1 MRLGCFVV
9 LAACRIPSTLGLPCT
24 EDAHCDAGQYCANEV
39 CAEGSAPGTSETTDA
54 TTMVATTDP
63 VTSAATGTTMPA
75 LTTEPDSSSTMAV
88 SAESTSSTGPA
99 CGAAVGSCD
108 KLDVL
113 FLIDNS
119 ASMEED
125 FSTLLP
131 AFTDFDAIAEAFIDG
146 LCSYHLGVTTT
157 ETMQRYEAPECQ
169 VRGALHRSS
178 TLAPEGGCF
187 EDDHPP
193 YITED
198 DALQTLG
205 CLFPVGNHHDDD
217 EKQIDTVL
225 AALAPEIN
233 AAGEC
238 NDGFLRDDAALIVVI
253 VSDEDDDDDSDELE
267 EEPYRTGSA
276 GGPSEWFDALTAI
289 KPATNL
295 GVVLIGGTQIGGC
308 DWSAA
313 PGEDDGT
320 GAEYPDRLL
329 TLLQYFSGT
338 GFISHIQSSNL
349 CGTAA
354 DLIQDIDAIQ
364 SVVTAVCE
372 DAVFE

>member
-9 LAACRIPSTLGLPCT
+9 LAACQIPSTLGLPCT
-24 EDAHCDAGQYCANEV
+24 EDAHCDAGQYCADEV
-39 CAEGSAPGTSETTDA
+39 CAQGAAPGTSEA
-54 TTMVATTDP
+54 TDP
-63 VTSAATGTTMPA
+63 TATPPPSTDSATSAATSTTMPVA
-75 LTTEPDSSSTMAV
+75 TSDAESSSTASSV
-88 SAESTSSTGPA
+88 ESTSTGAA
-99 CGAAVGSCD
+99 CGTAVGLCD

-113 FLIDNS
+113 IVLDNS
-119 ASMEED
+119 SSMEED

-131 AFTDFDAIAEAFIDG
+131 AFTDFDTVAETFVEG

-157 ETMQRYEAPECQ
+157 ETMQRYEAPECH

-178 TLAPEGGCF
+178 VLAPEGGCF
-187 EDDHPP
+187 EDEHPP

-233 AAGEC
+233 EAGAC

-253 VSDEDDDDDSDELE
+253 ISDEDDDDDSMDAD

-295 GVVLIGGTQIGGC
+295 GVVLIGGTQLGGC
-308 DWSAA
+308 DWFAVS
-313 PGEDDGT
+313 GEDDGV

-329 TLLQYFSGT
+329 TFLQYFGGIGYT
-338 GFISHIQSSNL
+338 KHTEALDL
-349 CGTAA
+349 CGSAA
-354 DLIQDIDAIQ
+354 DLITQIPDVAELV
-364 SVVTAVCE
+364 SEVCQ